1 MRQIILASTSPRRKE
16 LLEEMGLDFTIVPS
30 DFEEYLDASRPVE
43 DIAMELGAGKA
54 RAVAEKYP
62 EAIVIGSDTIVTIGE
77 VQLGKAVD
85 LEDARRMWRLITTA
99 PNKVTSSL
107 AVICK
112 AENYEKVTYDSA
124 WVYLRPYDEVAV
136 EAYLATGDYTDKAG
150 AYAIQHIGDLLDH
163 IDGSEHTILGLPTE
177 KLADI
182 LHKDFGVGAR

>member
-85 LEDARRMWRLITTA
+85 LEDARRLV
-99 PNKVTSSL
+99 K
-107 AVICK
+107 
-112 AENYEKVTYDSA
+112 
-124 WVYLRPYDEVAV
+124 
-136 EAYLATGDYTDKAG
+136 DKTNQ
-150 AYAIQHIGDLLDH
+150 ILLG
-163 IDGSEHTILGLPTE
+163 IFWFGFALGLLTVGGV
-177 KLADI
+177 
-182 LHKDFGVGAR
+182 LHVLFVAEALTAFSFGVIMVHTVHALTNQKG

>member
-16 LLEEMGLDFTIVPS
+16 LLEEMGLDFTVVPS
-30 DFEEYLDASRPVE
+30 DFEEYLDDSRPVE

-124 WVYLRPYDEVAV
+124 WVYLKPYDEAAV

-150 AYAIQHIGDLLDH
+150 AYAIQRIGDLLDH
-163 IDGSEHTILGLPTE
+163 IDGSENTILGLPTE